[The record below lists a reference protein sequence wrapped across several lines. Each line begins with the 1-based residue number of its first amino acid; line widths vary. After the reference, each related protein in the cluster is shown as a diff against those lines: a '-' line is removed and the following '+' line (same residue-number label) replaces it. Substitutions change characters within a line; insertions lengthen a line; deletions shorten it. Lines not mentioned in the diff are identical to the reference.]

1 MLRTQSRLF
10 CRGEVRTGY
19 FCQPFSQEFFVLGK
33 TVVAHTVF
41 DINFSGI
48 ILASISGAIHHD
60 DNTVK
65 LIINSLVTHRRENLA
80 YAKKRTFIYTPKL
93 MQSRKILPRTLQKE
107 RKGHSEIRKL
117 RDGL

>member
-10 CRGEVRTGY
+10 SRGEVRTGY
-19 FCQPFSQEFFVLGK
+19 FCQPFSQEFFVLRK

-60 DNTVK
+60 DTVK
-65 LIINSLVTHRRENLA
+65 PIINSLVTHRRENLA
-80 YAKKRTFIYTPKL
+80 YGKKRTFIYTP
-93 MQSRKILPRTLQKE
+93 
-107 RKGHSEIRKL
+107 
-117 RDGL
+117 